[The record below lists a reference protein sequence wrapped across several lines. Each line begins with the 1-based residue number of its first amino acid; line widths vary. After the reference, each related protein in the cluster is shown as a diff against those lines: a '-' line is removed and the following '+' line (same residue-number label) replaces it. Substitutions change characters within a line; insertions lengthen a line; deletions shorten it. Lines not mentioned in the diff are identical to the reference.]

1 METSMNKI
9 FLGGTCADTTWRDN
23 LVDNLN
29 QSIGLF
35 NPFVLDWTEEAQLEE
50 IEEKTNHC
58 NIHLYV
64 ITSAMKGV
72 FSIAEV
78 VQSSLMDGKITILQ
92 VQPDGFTEG
101 EMMSLKAVVDLV
113 KTNGAISYIDGDLMR
128 TARLLNAAFS

>member
-1 METSMNKI
+1 MNKI
-9 FLGGTCADTTWRDN
+9 FLGGTYACTNWRDN

-29 QSIGLF
+29 QTIGLF
-35 NPFVLDWTEEAQLEE
+35 NPVVSDWTEEARNKET
-50 IEEKTNHC
+50 EEKTNRC

-78 VQSSLMDGKITILQ
+78 VQSSLTTGKITILH
-92 VQPDGFTEG
+92 VQPEGFSEG
-101 EMMSLKAVVDLV
+101 ELKSLNAVVDLV
-113 KTNGAISYIDGDLMR
+113 KTNGGISYIDDDLMR